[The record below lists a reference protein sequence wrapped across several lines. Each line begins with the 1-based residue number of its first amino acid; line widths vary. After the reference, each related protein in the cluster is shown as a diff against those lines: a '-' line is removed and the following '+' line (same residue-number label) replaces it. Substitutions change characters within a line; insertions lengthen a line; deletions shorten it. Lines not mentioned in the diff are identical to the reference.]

1 MDKTM
6 KRDLTENKPKEDK
19 DQTLES
25 SLERDKCNKVSEDM
39 SLSRSTIFESM
50 RLHRKLKLQETR

>member
-1 MDKTM
+1 M

-39 SLSRSTIFESM
+39 SLREVQYLS
-50 RLHRKLKLQETR
+50 Q

>member
-1 MDKTM
+1 M
-6 KRDLTENKPKEDK
+6 KRDLTENKPKEDM